1 MKKLFLMV
9 ACMFLVFGIS
19 SVFAL
24 DAPKDLRASSASDT
38 SISLDW
44 WDVEGSVG
52 YYLYYGETTASG
64 GAYEVEGVNLIE
76 QSEFVLKELKP
87 ETKYYL
93 AVTSVDNL
101 STESKFSNELEYMT
115 LKKGSQ
121 DTVSSL
127 RIDGVDVIDATSLE
141 MNFSKKISSSAPR
154 EFILQEQASWQEIP
168 VSVSEVSSS
177 DEKKII
183 AVLESE
189 LKENMQYKL
198 TVLDIQ
204 DTDGGNISTGIDAF
218 TNFTTT
224 QFTQEV
230 PESPEPASS
239 DLNSAG
245 IETPESVED
254 TGSQEQSQDT
264 TSDTNTSEWQKI
276 ITNSTD
282 GTWNVGK
289 TVSKSEL
296 SKNTVGAASNNT
308 KLPKTGA
315 EHWVLAFIAI
325 LLSAGIYYRNKK

>member
-1 MKKLFLMV
+1 MKKFFLMV
-9 ACMFLVFGIS
+9 ACTFSVFGIS

-44 WDVEGSVG
+44 WDVEWSVG
-52 YYLYYGETTASG
+52 YYLYYGEKTASG
-64 GAYEVEGVNLIE
+64 GSYEVEWVNLIE
-76 QSEFVLKELKP
+76 QSEFILKELKP

-101 STESKFSNELEYMT
+101 STESKFSNELEYTT
-115 LKKGSQ
+115 LKEGAQ
-121 DTVSSL
+121 NTVSSL
-127 RIDGVDVIDATSLE
+127 RIDGVDVIDSTSIE
-141 MNFSKKISSSAPR
+141 MSFSKNISSSAPR
-154 EFILQEQASWQEIP
+154 EFILQEQNGWQEIP

-177 DEKKII
+177 DGKKII

-204 DTDGGNISTGIDAF
+204 DTDGGNIAAGIDAF
-218 TNFTTT
+218 TNFTTA
-224 QFTQEV
+224 QFNQEV

-245 IETPESVED
+245 PEDDQSMQEANTPKEEVSTENA
-254 TGSQEQSQDT
+254 
-264 TSDTNTSEWQKI
+264 NTS
-276 ITNSTD
+276 STSAA
-282 GTWNVGK
+282 WNAGK
-289 TVSKSEL
+289 TVSKAEL
-296 SKNTVGAASNNT
+296 SKNTAGAASNNT

-315 EHWVLAFIAI
+315 EHWILAFIAI